1 MDLKIEYKSCCEYLN
16 IEKKI
21 LTSLRNIT
29 PLPNF
34 PASRGPPRL
43 KRAAIA
49 N

>member
-1 MDLKIEYKSCCEYLN
+1 MDLKSNINRVVYLN